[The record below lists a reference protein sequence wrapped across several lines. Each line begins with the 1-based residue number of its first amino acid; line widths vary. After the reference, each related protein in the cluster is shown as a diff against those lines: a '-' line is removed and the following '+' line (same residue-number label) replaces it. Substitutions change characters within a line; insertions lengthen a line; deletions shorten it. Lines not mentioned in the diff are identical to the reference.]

1 MFELL
6 VPILAAVVFIGA
18 AYIARAARGPR
29 RAWALVPL
37 LIGGAGMVDPHTIA
51 RLIAWGLAL
60 GVAATLFRRVQ
71 FDALPFDASP
81 FDERPFDERPFDER
95 RSDEP
100 AQRVARATTTGLGNQ
115 IATGGYGPRV
125 SLIVLLLLLPA
136 RGAHLVFLG
145 EVWTGLIDIAIG
157 LSALVMSAPAVF
169 GRSRRARADLAGV
182 PCPACGSAQTDA
194 VLETQ
199 LDGRE
204 VRVPRCFACDHRWAP
219 EP

>member
-71 FDALPFDASP
+71 FDALPFDATP
-81 FDERPFDERPFDER
+81 FDERTP
-95 RSDEP
+95 DEP
-100 AQRVARATTTGLGNQ
+100 VHRVARATTTGLGNQ
-115 IATGGYGPRV
+115 IATGGYGPKI
-125 SLIVLLLLLPA
+125 SLFVLLLLLPF
-136 RGAHLVFLG
+136 RGIHLIVLG
-145 EVWTGLIDIAIG
+145 DVWTGLIDIAIG
-157 LSALVMSAPAVF
+157 VSALILSAPTVF
-169 GRSRRARADLAGV
+169 GRSPRARADLAGV
-182 PCPACGSAQTDA
+182 PCPACGSPQTDA

-199 LDGRE
+199 PDGRE
-204 VRVPRCFACDHRWAP
+204 VRVPRCFACDHRWAADA
-219 EP
+219 